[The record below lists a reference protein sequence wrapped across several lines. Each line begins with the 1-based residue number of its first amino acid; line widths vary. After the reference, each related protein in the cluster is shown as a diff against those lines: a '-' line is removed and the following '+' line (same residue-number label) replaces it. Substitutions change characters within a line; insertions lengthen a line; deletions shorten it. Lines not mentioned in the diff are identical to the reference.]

1 MPSIVAF
8 DLETT
13 GLDPK
18 SDAIIEIA
26 MVRFDE
32 NGTLE
37 EFSSLVNPGISISEE
52 VENITGISNSDVAN
66 APGFGDIRQKVA
78 DFIGNDPVLAHNADF
93 DTAFLTAYGFDF
105 SKRTVI
111 DTFKI
116 AQLVFRREK
125 SMNLSNLA
133 DASGYFHEGAH
144 RALSD
149 ARATVAIYREAL
161 RRI

>member
-32 NGTLE
+32 NGTIE

-52 VENITGISNSDVAN
+52 VENITGISDADVAD
-66 APGFGDIRQKVA
+66 APGFGDIREKVA
-78 DFIGNDPVLAHNADF
+78 AFFGSDPVLAHNADF
-93 DTAFLTAYGFDF
+93 DTGFLSSYGFDF
-105 SKRTVI
+105 SDRTVI
-111 DTFKI
+111 DTFKV
-116 AQLVFRREK
+116 AQLVFRNEK

-133 DASGYFHEGAH
+133 DASGYFHE
-144 RALSD
+144 
-149 ARATVAIYREAL
+149 
-161 RRI
+161 